1 MFPEKDRLEKKGATT
16 FIETTRNRMPL
27 SKISLNRRLKAMTFY
42 HAECRS
48 AECHSAKCCDAEKNH
63 ETNVIKLF
71 SCNLHE
77 TRTIFI
83 ILPKNRLK
91 MFIYLISQH
100 CKFYSVNCVVKESYE
115 QIKLQKCRF
124 V

>member
-1 MFPEKDRLEKKGATT
+1 
-16 FIETTRNRMPL
+16 
-27 SKISLNRRLKAMTFY
+27 MTFY
-42 HAECRS
+42 HAECRSAECRS

-63 ETNVIKLF
+63 ETNVIKLL

-77 TRTIFI
+77 TKTSLI
-83 ILPKNRLK
+83 ILTKNRSK
-91 MFIYLISQH
+91 MFLYLISQN
-100 CKFYSVNCVVKESYE
+100 CKFYSVNSVVKESYE